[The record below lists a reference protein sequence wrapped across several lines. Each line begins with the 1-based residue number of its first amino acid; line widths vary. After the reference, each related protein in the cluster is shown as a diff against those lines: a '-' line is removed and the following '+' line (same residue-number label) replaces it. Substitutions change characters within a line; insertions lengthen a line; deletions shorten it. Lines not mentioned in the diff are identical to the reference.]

1 MGKLTYSGSKG
12 HYFVF
17 DDNVTVG
24 TIVKVGAWWDGV
36 LIGSENNDHFMGKT
50 RDATLALLEAVYDGL
65 TVGDPSDL
73 PIVIDAAV
81 ALSSLGMAVEA
92 RGADFVYRE
101 DGVQMGVA
109 PRWSE
114 SQYCRYEW
122 RGVASCGVG
131 FALNILGVS
140 VETLKGMD
148 VNLEYPDEGSGI
160 YNTEVPGVEMTA
172 HARAIYTKFQQEQDQ
187 GRSWGRALERAQK
200 LDA

>member
-17 DDNVTVG
+17 DDNITVG
-24 TIVKVGAWWDGV
+24 TIVKVGAWWDGI

-50 RDATLALLEAVYDGL
+50 RDATLALLEAAYSV
-65 TVGDPSDL
+65 SDVSAST
-73 PIVIDAAV
+73 IVIDASV

-92 RGADFVYRE
+92 RGTDFVYRE
-101 DGVQMGVA
+101 DGVKMGVA

-114 SQYCRYEW
+114 SQFCRYEW
-122 RGVASCGVG
+122 HGNASCGVG

-140 VETLKGMD
+140 VETLKGLD
-148 VNLEYPDEGSGI
+148 INLEYPNEGSGI
-160 YNTEVPGVEMTA
+160 FNTEVPGVEMTG
-172 HARAIYTKFQQEQDQ
+172 HARAIYASFQHHQDS
-187 GRSWGRALERAQK
+187 GRSWGRALEFAQK